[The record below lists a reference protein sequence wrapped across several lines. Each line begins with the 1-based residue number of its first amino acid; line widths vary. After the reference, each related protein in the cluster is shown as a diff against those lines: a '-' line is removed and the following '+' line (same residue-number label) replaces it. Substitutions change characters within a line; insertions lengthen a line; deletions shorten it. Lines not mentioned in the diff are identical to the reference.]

1 MENAR
6 LWGLIDVLQNTPV
19 PPTDPRPRKDIMSYE
34 YVAPRPGIMSPSG
47 ARKLISADLHKRSE
61 KEKVENAQ

>member
-6 LWGLIDVLQNTPV
+6 LWGLIDMLQNTPN
-19 PPTDPRPRKDIMSYE
+19 PSAPAPARKDIMSYE